1 MIICIMDKRKCMD
14 NITITCESDIVEK
27 VNMIRRQTDYTEDVA
42 REKLIEYENDAI
54 KVIRAFMGI
63 AEKKAPEIRSVN
75 QEIYKQIRYK
85 LNDSM
90 REYNSKQEDKL
101 KTELENM

>member
-1 MIICIMDKRKCMD
+1 MYMSERKCMD

-42 REKLIEYENDAI
+42 REKLFEYENDAI

-75 QEIYKQIRYK
+75 QEIYKRIRHK

-90 REYNSKQEDKL
+90 RDYQSRVE
-101 KTELENM
+101 ENNTK

>member
-1 MIICIMDKRKCMD
+1 
-14 NITITCESDIVEK
+14 
-27 VNMIRRQTDYTEDVA
+27 
-42 REKLIEYENDAI
+42 
-54 KVIRAFMGI
+54 MGI

-75 QEIYKQIRYK
+75 QEIYKQIRHK

>member
-1 MIICIMDKRKCMD
+1 MD
-14 NITITCESDIVEK
+14 NITITCKSDIVEK
-27 VNMIRRQTDYTEDVA
+27 VDMIRRQTDYDEETA
-42 REKLIEYENDAI
+42 KEKLIAYDNDPI

-63 AEKKAPEIRSVN
+63 TEKKAPEIKSVN

-90 REYNSKQEDKL
+90 RDYNSKQEQKL
-101 KTELENM
+101 KTELEQVQAQENKNS